1 MPKTPKRD
9 YRGHGSAYKPE
20 LDAVPLAANAQDA
33 CSPCRFETAT
43 GGGVETRPARQQ
55 PCCWHCP
62 QLPLAAQSTCQPKSA
77 REPKKGP
84 SQRKFAQ
91 AGRWWCIYSGPQGAQ
106 NLYTTQLSQGD
117 CVRGERLQPGLQGW
131 ENAHVVQPQK
141 MRAGRRLGERTRFSK
156 SKKLVQSRG
165 WGGAHAF

>member
-1 MPKTPKRD
+1 MPETPKRD

-33 CSPCRFETAT
+33 CLPCRFETAT

-77 REPKKGP
+77 REPKKKERARENLPRPGGGGVYILGP
-84 SQRKFAQ
+84 KEPR
-91 AGRWWCIYSGPQGAQ
+91 IYTPPSFLKVISSGASVC
-106 NLYTTQLSQGD
+106 SQGSRAGETHTFFSLKK
-117 CVRGERLQPGLQGW
+117 CVQGRGC
-131 ENAHVVQPQK
+131 ENA
-141 MRAGRRLGERTRFSK
+141 RTF
-156 SKKLVQSRG
+156 
-165 WGGAHAF
+165 